1 MIVSSQ
7 VDWFCRTQRV
17 GFVCRYC
24 REALTTVTLEEPPGL
39 ETCSDRGGLRDA
51 VPSAPTIRGN
61 PGPFN
66 DRCGGVTFSERCDF
80 RCGSN

>member
-39 ETCSDRGGLRDA
+39 ETCGDRGGLRDA
-51 VPSAPTIRGN
+51 VPSEICAN
-61 PGPFN
+61 YPGEP
-66 DRCGGVTFSERCDF
+66 RTLQ
-80 RCGSN
+80 